1 MSNLIYSHA
10 GGEVVSAGGSRL
22 LLLPPATSSNTTLKV
37 SSRRP
42 AHTAPSYFT
51 LRHCATTSFMHFS
64 VHFCPFSFHL
74 VFGISKLQRWK
85 TSSSMS
91 CLWYNKG
98 WMTLW
103 TYNVSLIVF
112 YVCLIALV
120 CTICRHTLHVPNVV
134 LWASRQHEVPS
145 PGSAAADRVQVQ
157 HPWRCWRHPKVR
169 NHGEGPY

>member
-1 MSNLIYSHA
+1 MSNLIWYSHA

-22 LLLPPATSSNTTLKV
+22 LLLPPATSCNTTLKV

-51 LRHCATTSFMHFS
+51 LRHCATTSFMHFY

-91 CLWYNKG
+91 CLGYNKG

-103 TYNVSLIVF
+103 GRTMQCEFDCFLCLFNYTCLYNLQTHITCPKCCPVS
-112 YVCLIALV
+112 
-120 CTICRHTLHVPNVV
+120 
-134 LWASRQHEVPS
+134 Q
-145 PGSAAADRVQVQ
+145 SAAWSTLPRQRGCRSCPGPASVAMLA
-157 HPWRCWRHPKVR
+157 PS
-169 NHGEGPY
+169 EGS